1 MSARRGFI
9 ASNVAQAG
17 VTTAYNNGQGI
28 LLDGTGTLDAGAV
41 TLPGSAYLSHIE
53 IQCLQPGA
61 TAATLTFFL
70 SWDSAGDYPAS
81 GESGAITLISG
92 LTTGLRRGL
101 ALGLDVWIQSTDRQT
116 TPGGLYLWCKTNN
129 GTVTVNEARIFWA
142 IRSR

>member
-53 IQCLQPGA
+53 IQCLQTGA

-81 GESGAITLISG
+81 GGLVSLVQDKQRNGNCQRGPDLLGHSVTLICLQDLSPHPHR
-92 LTTGLRRGL
+92 TGGL
-101 ALGLDVWIQSTDRQT
+101 ATSWVCWG
-116 TPGGLYLWCKTNN
+116 
-129 GTVTVNEARIFWA
+129 
-142 IRSR
+142 

>member
-53 IQCLQPGA
+53 IQCLQTGA
-61 TAATLTFFL
+61 TAATLTDKPL
-70 SWDSAGDYPAS
+70 RGACI
-81 GESGAITLISG
+81 SGA
-92 LTTGLRRGL
+92 
-101 ALGLDVWIQSTDRQT
+101 RQT
-116 TPGGLYLWCKTNN
+116 T
-129 GTVTVNEARIFWA
+129 ER
-142 IRSR
+142 